1 MKRKLMSLLLCAVM
15 TTGLFATQTVWADE
29 ETETA
34 DEDIDFSEDPYEV
47 NMVITLPAA
56 SPSQS
61 EIDRVVEHVNEITK
75 KKLNMTLNLQLLPYS
90 TYLEQIPLELSSGS
104 DIDILT
110 AITGYAQGWV
120 SSGYLLDMTDLLDEY
135 GQEAIATY
143 SSPDLAKAAQL
154 NGKIFG
160 LPVHKEI
167 AQQPTIFF
175 RTDILDKYD
184 IDVSNV
190 KTMADVD
197 AIYEQVAEKE
207 PGMWMLAAD
216 NLGVGKAVVFDMSVG
231 GTSFAGLMD
240 FANNTTVTN
249 LLASPEFKE
258 WCEYNHKW
266 FDNGWINSGAASDT
280 ESYYSYIASG
290 QAFSF
295 FSDMDI
301 LFQRLTRKT
310 TAVA

>member
-120 SSGYLLDMTDLLDEY
+120 SSGYLLDMTDLLD
-135 GQEAIATY
+135 
-143 SSPDLAKAAQL
+143 
-154 NGKIFG
+154 
-160 LPVHKEI
+160 
-167 AQQPTIFF
+167 
-175 RTDILDKYD
+175 
-184 IDVSNV
+184 
-190 KTMADVD
+190 
-197 AIYEQVAEKE
+197 
-207 PGMWMLAAD
+207 
-216 NLGVGKAVVFDMSVG
+216 
-231 GTSFAGLMD
+231 
-240 FANNTTVTN
+240 
-249 LLASPEFKE
+249 
-258 WCEYNHKW
+258 
-266 FDNGWINSGAASDT
+266 
-280 ESYYSYIASG
+280 
-290 QAFSF
+290 
-295 FSDMDI
+295 
-301 LFQRLTRKT
+301 
-310 TAVA
+310 

>member
-207 PGMWMLAAD
+207 PGMWMLAA
-216 NLGVGKAVVFDMSVG
+216 
-231 GTSFAGLMD
+231 
-240 FANNTTVTN
+240 
-249 LLASPEFKE
+249 
-258 WCEYNHKW
+258 
-266 FDNGWINSGAASDT
+266 I
-280 ESYYSYIASG
+280 
-290 QAFSF
+290 
-295 FSDMDI
+295 I
-301 LFQRLTRKT
+301 LELVSCR
-310 TAVA
+310 V

>member
-154 NGKIFG
+154 NGQIFG

-249 LLASPEFKE
+249 LFASPEFKE

-266 FDNGWINSGAASDT
+266 FDNG
-280 ESYYSYIASG
+280 
-290 QAFSF
+290 
-295 FSDMDI
+295 
-301 LFQRLTRKT
+301 
-310 TAVA
+310 